1 LKAYSLV
8 IMIKSKKTFFKL
20 IKTEEPRANKI
31 LENVDK
37 YYYEKKDP
45 KLDPFG
51 VQRRDEDDQPLFRI
65 LHPSKGELKFIQQRI
80 KNIILSQIRFS
91 PSAFG
96 GVKGK
101 SNILNAK
108 CHKGKK
114 FKFVTDL
121 RKFFPS
127 IKPFQIYDSL
137 IDEGFSPDI
146 ASLITKFCT
155 YNNSNPQ
162 GAPTSTHLANLVFK
176 KTDKKINSICSQN
189 NITYSRFVDDLAFS
203 SPTDFK
209 DKTVQL
215 IQPAIDDGFNISHK
229 KTKYGINAIEVTG
242 VWVYNNQLDVS
253 DNMKDKLS
261 TPEKFTVNQN
271 IGNSNYSKRVRKE

>member
-1 LKAYSLV
+1 
-8 IMIKSKKTFFKL
+8 MIKSKKTFFKL
-20 IKTEEPRANKI
+20 IKTEEVRVNQILANI
-31 LENVDK
+31 DK
-37 YYYEKKDP
+37 FYYEKKEP

-51 VQRRDEDDQPLFRI
+51 KQRLDEIDNPIYRI

-80 KNIILSQIRFS
+80 KNIILSQIKFS
-91 PSAFG
+91 PNAFG

-114 FKFVTDL
+114 YKFVTDL

-127 IKPFQIYDSL
+127 IKPFQIYQAL

-146 ASLITKFCT
+146 ASMITKLCT
-155 YNNSNPQ
+155 YNNANPQ

-176 KTDKKINSICSQN
+176 KTDKKINALCSKYK
-189 NITYSRFVDDLAFS
+189 ITYSRFVDDLAFS
-203 SPTDFK
+203 SPIDFK
-209 DKTVQL
+209 DKAVHL
-215 IQPAIDDGFNISHK
+215 IQPVIDDGFNISHK
-229 KTKYGINAIEVTG
+229 KTKYGVDAIEVTG

-253 DNMKDKLS
+253 DKMKDKLA

-271 IGNSNYSKRVRKE
+271 IGNANYSKRVRKE